1 MKYLK
6 ERQLAKQEIQRAFGF
21 SPKLEDIVPLEAF
34 SEYKKV
40 TYVLFTIKGRESR
53 EYRATPDCLEV
64 IDNLECFHVVL

>member
-6 ERQLAKQEIQRAFGF
+6 ERQFAKEEIQRAFGF
-21 SPKLEDIVPLEAF
+21 SPKLEDIVPLESG

-40 TYVLFTIKGRESR
+40 TYVLFTIKGRDYR

-64 IDNLECFHVVL
+64 DDNLECWHVVL